1 MTSNKNDEFTSVDCE
16 VVHMETSGDL
26 IVRTSDGRNVN
37 IETKLPD
44 VTPERKGKLLTLDG
58 KTIFIR
64 EPYGG
69 DGFR

>member
-1 MTSNKNDEFTSVDCE
+1 VTNSKENFTAVDCE
-16 VVHMETSGDL
+16 VVHTETPGDL

-37 IETKLPD
+37 IETTLPD
-44 VTPERKGKLLTLDG
+44 VTPGRKGKLVTIDG